1 MMSVEF
7 GHFCIVLFERQ
18 THAFFIKANSVNL
31 FIFCENIYN
40 VDTIF

>member
-1 MMSVEF
+1 MIVKF

-18 THAFFIKANSVNL
+18 TCAFSIKANFVNL